1 MVLEKLTTFRRFMR
15 GKDILI
21 ASFACPIGAIT
32 DRDIAWRVV
41 STGKSPAQTS
51 VRNATLSDL

>member
-1 MVLEKLTTFRRFMR
+1 MR

-21 ASFACPIGAIT
+21 ASFTCSIGAIT
-32 DRDIAWRVV
+32 NRDIAWHVV
-41 STGKSPAQTS
+41 VTGKSPAQTS